1 MKIKHGVGDRIF
13 TVCNTIIMLFLI
25 VITLYP
31 FWFVVAASFS
41 PAGQVSESMGLLVW
55 PESIHLDA
63 YEAVLANPNIRSG
76 YINTIFYVLAGT
88 GLNLLF
94 TIVLAY
100 GLSRKN
106 VRGTSIFMKLITFTM
121 FFSGGMLPTYILV
134 QKLNLIGTVWSVLL
148 PGLISTYNLIIL
160 RTSFKTIPASLEEAA
175 KVEGAGEFTIM
186 TKIVIPLSLPTI
198 MIMVLY
204 YGVAHWNSWFNASL
218 YLTDRNM
225 YPLQLVLREILVVN
239 TLDSMSVGASAQDKV
254 SAEQTIKYATIVVAT
269 LPILCVYPFLQKY
282 FVKGMMIGAIKE

>member
-1 MKIKHGVGDRIF
+1 MQINHGAGDRLF
-13 TVCNTIIMLFLI
+13 KVCNTVIMLFLI
-25 VITLYP
+25 VVTLYP

-41 PAGQVSESMGLLVW
+41 SAAQVSESMGLLVW
-55 PESIHLDA
+55 PESIHLEA

-76 YINTIFYVLAGT
+76 YINTLFYVLVGT

-94 TIVLAY
+94 TVVLAY

-106 VRGTSIFMKLITFTM
+106 VRGTSLFMKLITFTM

-134 QKLNLIGTVWSVLL
+134 QKLNLIGTVWSVIL
-148 PGLISTYNLIIL
+148 PGLISTYNFIIL
-160 RTSFKTIPASLEEAA
+160 RTSFKAIPAGLEEAA

-218 YLTDRNM
+218 YLTERSM

>member
-1 MKIKHGVGDRIF
+1 MKIKHGVGDRLF
-13 TVCNTIIMLFLI
+13 TVCNTVIMLFLI
-25 VITLYP
+25 VVTLYP

-41 PAGQVSESMGLLVW
+41 SAAQVSESMGLLVW
-55 PESIHLDA
+55 PESIHLEA

-76 YINTIFYVLAGT
+76 YINTLFYVLVGT

-94 TIVLAY
+94 TVVLAY

-106 VRGTSIFMKLITFTM
+106 VRGTSLFMKLITFTM

-134 QKLNLIGTVWSVLL
+134 QKLNLIGTVWSVIL
-148 PGLISTYNLIIL
+148 PGLISTYNFIIL
-160 RTSFKTIPASLEEAA
+160 RTSFKAIPAGLEEAA

-218 YLTDRNM
+218 YLTERSM